1 MSIEFLN
8 ELEHKVQAL
17 ISTLENIRQDN
28 SRLKEELDQS
38 SETIAQMEAENAQL
52 KSELESIRTDSQGN
66 QEKLS
71 LTAEKI
77 QGLLAKL
84 EAVQ

>member
-8 ELEHKVQAL
+8 DLENKVQAL
-17 ISTLENIRQDN
+17 ISKLDDIRQEN
-28 SRLKEELDQS
+28 SRLKEELEQS
-38 SETIAQMEAENAQL
+38 GEMMTQMENDNVQL
-52 KSELESIRTDSQGN
+52 KSELESIKADSQGKD
-66 QEKLS
+66 EKLS
-71 LTAEKI
+71 VTAERI